1 MAAVV
6 ERILEEATIDL
17 LSVPVDMRLPKLE
30 LEFGQLEELEDKA
43 DELSALSDRLKE
55 EVEKLLQKPLEFFEA
70 FAARAEERLE
80 TLP

>member
-1 MAAVV
+1 
-6 ERILEEATIDL
+6 
-17 LSVPVDMRLPKLE
+17 MRLPKLE

-80 TLP
+80 TLPCDLGSVLEWTLPTPAADTNES